1 MGDPTAMR
9 RSGIDVVGDVPW
21 GTHFCQFYETSA
33 DLIETLVPYFR
44 EGLAANEFCM
54 WITSEPVRVD
64 EAVAALRAEVADLDE
79 YIRKGQIEILDFSQW
94 YIRSGRFCAEEV
106 LQGWVDKL
114 NSARQ
119 RGYEGLRL
127 TGNTFWLEQSHWD
140 DFTQYEEMVN
150 NVIGQYRMLAL
161 CTYSLGKCGAM
172 EIMDVVSNHKFALIK
187 QSGHWKIIESSFYK
201 TMGRALHESEDR
213 FWSLFNSMTE
223 GFALHEIITDK
234 SGQPQDY
241 RFLDVNPAFERLSGL
256 KRDALIGRTVLDV
269 LPGTERVWIEKY
281 GQVALSG
288 TPVRFQEY
296 SRRIGKH
303 LEVYAYSPAPGRC
316 AVIIT
321 DITERK
327 EAEQAL
333 LASQDRLNRA
343 EEIAHLG
350 SWELDLV
357 NDRLSWS
364 DEVYRLFGLRPQEFG
379 ATYKAFLESVHPE
392 DRSAVDAAYSDSLR
406 QGSDEYEI
414 EHRVIRKDT
423 GEIRV
428 VHEKC
433 RHVRDASGKV
443 IRSVGMVLDIT
454 DRKRTEAEIRSLA
467 QFPQENPNPVM
478 RAGGDGELLYANH
491 PGMSLLEK
499 MGWRK
504 GSRLPEVLA
513 RPLGLALKTGAGQEV
528 EFSTSWGRV
537 YVFTLSP
544 NTEQGW
550 VNLYGRD
557 RTERK
562 EAEDG
567 LRRLNRTLKALGR
580 SSQALMR
587 VSEEHAYLREVC
599 NIVVEDCG
607 HAMVWIGYAQ
617 DDKNKTVRPVAWAG
631 FDDGY
636 LETLN
641 LTWADN
647 ERGRGPTG
655 MAIRT
660 GKPALCRNMLTDPFF
675 APWREQAL
683 KRGYASSLVLPLGS
697 AGRVFGAITIYS
709 AEPAGFDDQDIR
721 LMTELA
727 DDLAQGITAFRMRED
742 KARAEEAIVKERDS
756 LEIRVKER
764 TADLERLVGVLQ
776 REVAER
782 QRVEMVVRMS
792 NAYNR
797 GLIEASLDPLVTIG
811 SDGRISDVNAA
822 TELAT
827 GVPRAQLIGSEF
839 SDYFTSPERA
849 RAGYRQVLAEGLV
862 LDYPLTIRSAS
873 GKATDVLYNATVY
886 RNEAGEVQ
894 GVFAAARDVTA
905 RNKAEAEARAERQR
919 LFSVL
924 NLVPG
929 YVALKDQGHR
939 IRFANHGYLEIFGE
953 PSGRYCYEVQYGRNQ
968 PCENCRVL
976 RVLESGL
983 YEEWEWTHSNG
994 KTYHVWVFPFTD
1006 TDGTPLMM
1014 QLGLDVTD
1022 RKRLELMVAEA
1033 NETERRRI
1041 GRDLHDMLGQSLTG
1055 LGYLVGGLSEKLA
1068 AKSPQDTAVAKQI
1081 IETVKEAVG
1090 QVRALSRGLDPIGL
1104 EADGL
1109 VNALGEL
1116 ARTFRAAS
1124 GIPCEFRCDR
1134 PVTLEAFT
1142 ATHLYRI
1149 AQEALTNA
1157 AKHAH
1162 AKHIVIRLAGGAESL
1177 SLRVEDDGIGI
1188 ATVARDNEGMG
1199 LRVMRYRAGAIG
1211 AALTVSAG
1219 RNGGTVVTCTLSGNA
1234 CRTQAGG
1241 EQK

>member
-54 WITSEPVRVD
+54 WITSEPVSVD
-64 EAVAALRAEVADLDE
+64 QAAAALRAEVADLDE

-106 LQGWVDKL
+106 LRGWVDKL

-187 QSGHWKIIESSFYK
+187 HSGHWKIIESSFYK

-281 GQVALSG
+281 GQVASTG

-513 RPLGLALKTGAGQEV
+513 RPLGLALKTGAGQ
-528 EFSTSWGRV
+528 
-537 YVFTLSP
+537 
-544 NTEQGW
+544 
-550 VNLYGRD
+550 
-557 RTERK
+557 
-562 EAEDG
+562 
-567 LRRLNRTLKALGR
+567 
-580 SSQALMR
+580 
-587 VSEEHAYLREVC
+587 
-599 NIVVEDCG
+599 
-607 HAMVWIGYAQ
+607 
-617 DDKNKTVRPVAWAG
+617 
-631 FDDGY
+631 
-636 LETLN
+636 
-641 LTWADN
+641 
-647 ERGRGPTG
+647 
-655 MAIRT
+655 
-660 GKPALCRNMLTDPFF
+660 
-675 APWREQAL
+675 
-683 KRGYASSLVLPLGS
+683 
-697 AGRVFGAITIYS
+697 
-709 AEPAGFDDQDIR
+709 
-721 LMTELA
+721 
-727 DDLAQGITAFRMRED
+727 
-742 KARAEEAIVKERDS
+742 
-756 LEIRVKER
+756 
-764 TADLERLVGVLQ
+764 
-776 REVAER
+776 
-782 QRVEMVVRMS
+782 
-792 NAYNR
+792 
-797 GLIEASLDPLVTIG
+797 
-811 SDGRISDVNAA
+811 
-822 TELAT
+822 
-827 GVPRAQLIGSEF
+827 
-839 SDYFTSPERA
+839 
-849 RAGYRQVLAEGLV
+849 
-862 LDYPLTIRSAS
+862 
-873 GKATDVLYNATVY
+873 
-886 RNEAGEVQ
+886 
-894 GVFAAARDVTA
+894 
-905 RNKAEAEARAERQR
+905 
-919 LFSVL
+919 
-924 NLVPG
+924 
-929 YVALKDQGHR
+929 
-939 IRFANHGYLEIFGE
+939 
-953 PSGRYCYEVQYGRNQ
+953 
-968 PCENCRVL
+968 
-976 RVLESGL
+976 
-983 YEEWEWTHSNG
+983 
-994 KTYHVWVFPFTD
+994 
-1006 TDGTPLMM
+1006 
-1014 QLGLDVTD
+1014 
-1022 RKRLELMVAEA
+1022 
-1033 NETERRRI
+1033 
-1041 GRDLHDMLGQSLTG
+1041 
-1055 LGYLVGGLSEKLA
+1055 
-1068 AKSPQDTAVAKQI
+1068 
-1081 IETVKEAVG
+1081 
-1090 QVRALSRGLDPIGL
+1090 
-1104 EADGL
+1104 
-1109 VNALGEL
+1109 
-1116 ARTFRAAS
+1116 
-1124 GIPCEFRCDR
+1124 
-1134 PVTLEAFT
+1134 
-1142 ATHLYRI
+1142 
-1149 AQEALTNA
+1149 
-1157 AKHAH
+1157 
-1162 AKHIVIRLAGGAESL
+1162 
-1177 SLRVEDDGIGI
+1177 
-1188 ATVARDNEGMG
+1188 
-1199 LRVMRYRAGAIG
+1199 
-1211 AALTVSAG
+1211 
-1219 RNGGTVVTCTLSGNA
+1219 
-1234 CRTQAGG
+1234 
-1241 EQK
+1241 